1 MPVNILNRSG
11 PLSFKSETNNSE
23 NLSINSLLS
32 NVYNPGSNNFS
43 ISQSYYQLQNRIGNS
58 NSDSS
63 TINITKPLGVGFIN
77 KDNRR
82 PIKFSEFYGAS
93 YISSSFSVAA
103 STGVATVKIYS
114 PSVVQNN
121 NFLTNNIQDK
131 VYQYTLYSKSTIT
144 TPIADSGW
152 NKMFSY
158 AKSGDNIE
166 SFYNLI
172 NTKAYKL
179 VSKDCLSN
187 AFTSSMFIGTCT
199 STVVDNTTYTYT
211 MSAADLPTASSLL
224 FQKINGDKT
233 TNGYTNTK
241 ITDLSNILNN
251 LNSLLQNPNITTY
264 KSSGQLLPV
273 ISYKD
278 NLGYN
283 RTLSFDGLI
292 LQKSATPD
300 GSLGYFYT
308 GLVTATSSGG
318 TNPTYQYSFENTS
331 TFGQI
336 TLYILGDQDSSAS
349 SCTTPPT
356 PATVGNFPTNISF
369 TGPRCGY
376 LDCGV
381 GYTQPVCNPTS
392 TTQIKH
398 SGSFIIT
405 NNNNAEMLAT
415 ISSTWTNLD
424 GTALNSLIS
433 TVGFTP
439 TGMFSISANSTR
451 KISIGFGLSNY
462 ENTIQPKTFTAK
474 GSVDLVLPLGYSPQ
488 SQTCEIIA
496 NFDKNS
502 CVISPITPP
511 VVTPVTSNVGCITY
525 NGAAGQYPLENW
537 PIVKTK
543 IINKIN
549 IGTGSDSDK
558 LITTSVINAIDN
570 TSCTLPTTIASTRN
584 TIYKFQGRVD
594 HTLRIT
600 LTGLIYTYSN
610 EQYHGALSKSST
622 FYNGGIP
629 SNSNTITLKNKTGRG
644 TVTISQQPT
653 LSNSYTCIIDIFDSN
668 SGEDTYTFELE
679 GSQNITLEWVQK
691 VEPVT
696 SYHTFSGEYDVKA
709 THPILGT
716 KDFIIEFNRFK
727 PIIITNNFQ
736 NSGVGTMDVD
746 TYIYTNSQ
754 VLSPSP
760 GPFFVSSDDKLWC
773 SDYVSGQVITYIN
786 EFKNT
791 TSLNCNNRMPNW
803 VFNRKIKVPAGYNLG
818 YIAGYIRPGVLVTYF
833 LSGGTDIPKE
843 YLYELHFPS
852 EGSTDVT
859 ATIVKT
865 NIKLPDKYKIAGQY
879 TTYWWGG
886 GMNLS
891 TDNKLLTY
899 VHNFTTSTSSDY
911 ILWDY
916 TTGTT
921 ITSYNRIQ
929 DNIDSWFT
937 YLGSLFAAGGGLS
950 NKLFIYKDIR
960 NSSLQKVST
969 VALSA
974 VFQFS
979 QIPQVNFFENP
990 NYIKICQIG
999 GVSSVVTPVTSNLG
1013 CVNYNSSMLES
1024 WTQIKSRTVVIINS
1038 KIGTSANKTFAKSVV
1053 NALPNTGCTLP
1064 TTISQ
1069 DGYTINISWTVD
1081 SAGGQ
1086 SYVCTTGTS
1095 GQFSGTYT
1103 VVTTNAILGNAN
1115 FYILFL
1121 RKNNDNPDA
1130 ESYINL
1136 CQTG

>member
-11 PLSFKSETNNSE
+11 PLSFKSETNNNE

-32 NVYNPGSNNFS
+32 AVYNPGSNNFS
-43 ISQSYYQLQNRIGNS
+43 ISQSYYQLENRIGNS
-58 NSDSS
+58 NADSS
-63 TINITKPLGVGFIN
+63 TINITKPVGVGFIN

-121 NFLTNNIQDK
+121 NFLTNNTQDK

-211 MSAADLPTASSLL
+211 LSAADLPTASSLL

-424 GTALNSLIS
+424 GTTLNSLIS

-502 CVISPITPP
+502 CVISPVAPP
-511 VVTPVTSNVGCITY
+511 VVTPVTSNIGCITY

-537 PIVKTK
+537 QLVKTK
-543 IINKIN
+543 IINKIST
-549 IGTGSDSDK
+549 GTGTSDDK
-558 LITTSVINAIDN
+558 QISTAIINAIPN
-570 TSCTLPTTIASTRN
+570 TNCILPTTI
-584 TIYKFQGRVD
+584 QGVSGQ
-594 HTLRIT
+594 TL
-600 LTGLIYTYSN
+600 
-610 EQYHGALSKSST
+610 
-622 FYNGGIP
+622 
-629 SNSNTITLKNKTGRG
+629 
-644 TVTISQQPT
+644 
-653 LSNSYTCIIDIFDSN
+653 
-668 SGEDTYTFELE
+668 
-679 GSQNITLEWVQK
+679 TLEWVQK
-691 VEPVT
+691 VDPVT
-696 SYHTFSGEYDVKA
+696 NYHTFSGEYDVKA

-716 KDFIIEFNRFK
+716 KDFTIEFNRFK

-746 TYIYTNSQ
+746 TYTYTNSQ
-754 VLSPSP
+754 FLSPRI
-760 GPFFVSSDDKLWC
+760 GPVFVSSDDKLWC
-773 SDYVSGQVITYIN
+773 DTYEETWNTYLN

-791 TSLNCNNRMPNW
+791 TALNCNNRMPNW
-803 VFNRKIKVPAGYNLG
+803 VFNRKIKLPAGYIMG
-818 YIAGYIRPGVLVTYF
+818 YQAGYIRPGVLITYF
-833 LSGGTDIPKE
+833 FSGGTNIPKE

-879 TTYWWGG
+879 TKYWWGG
-886 GMNLS
+886 GLNLS
-891 TDNKLLTY
+891 TDNKLLTV
-899 VHNFTTSTSSDY
+899 VHTFTQDPDIADY

-916 TTGTT
+916 TTGTA
-921 ITSYNRIQ
+921 ITYYNQLQI
-929 DNIDSWFT
+929 NSDSWFT
-937 YLGSLFAAGGGLS
+937 YLGSLFDARTLTTKMS
-950 NKLFIYKDIR
+950 IYKDIR
-960 NSSLQKVST
+960 NSSLQQVNN
-969 VALSA
+969 VAVGIDA
-974 VFQFS
+974 QFS

-990 NYIKICQIG
+990 NYIKICQTG

-1024 WTQIKSRTVVIINS
+1024 WTQIKSRTVVIIDF

-1086 SYVCTTGTS
+1086 SYVCTSGTS

-1103 VVTTNAILGNAN
+1103 VTTTNPILGNAN

-1121 RKNNDNPDA
+1121 RRNNDNPDA
-1130 ESYINL
+1130 ESYIDL

>member
-11 PLSFKSETNNSE
+11 PLSFKSETNNNE

-32 NVYNPGSNNFS
+32 AVYNPGSNNFS
-43 ISQSYYQLQNRIGNS
+43 ISQSYYQLENRIGNS
-58 NSDSS
+58 NADSS
-63 TINITKPLGVGFIN
+63 TINITKPVGVGFIN

-121 NFLTNNIQDK
+121 NFLTNNTQDK

-166 SFYNLI
+166 LFYNLI

-278 NLGYN
+278 NLGQN

-502 CVISPITPP
+502 CVISPVAPP
-511 VVTPVTSNVGCITY
+511 VVTPVTSNIGCITY

-537 PIVKTK
+537 PLVKTK
-543 IINKIN
+543 IINKIST
-549 IGTGSDSDK
+549 GTGTSDDK
-558 LITTSVINAIDN
+558 QISTAIINAIPN
-570 TSCTLPTTIASTRN
+570 TNCILPTTI
-584 TIYKFQGRVD
+584 QGVSGQ
-594 HTLRIT
+594 TL
-600 LTGLIYTYSN
+600 
-610 EQYHGALSKSST
+610 
-622 FYNGGIP
+622 
-629 SNSNTITLKNKTGRG
+629 
-644 TVTISQQPT
+644 
-653 LSNSYTCIIDIFDSN
+653 
-668 SGEDTYTFELE
+668 
-679 GSQNITLEWVQK
+679 TLEWVQK
-691 VEPVT
+691 VDPVT
-696 SYHTFSGEYDVKA
+696 NYHTFSGEYAVKA

-716 KDFIIEFNRFK
+716 KDFTIEFNRFK

-746 TYIYTNSQ
+746 TYTYTNSQ
-754 VLSPSP
+754 FLNPRP
-760 GPFFVSSDDKLWC
+760 GPLFVSSDDKLW
-773 SDYVSGQVITYIN
+773 YTTYPGGPQVYTYLN

-791 TSLNCNNRMPNW
+791 TALNCNNRVPNW
-803 VFNRKIKVPAGYNLG
+803 VFNRKINLPAGYNLSSQV
-818 YIAGYIRPGVLVTYF
+818 GYIRPGVLITF
-833 LSGGTDIPKE
+833 FESGGTDIPNE
-843 YLYELHFPS
+843 YLYELHFPP

-879 TTYWWGG
+879 TQYYWGG
-886 GMNLS
+886 GLNLS

-899 VHNFTTSTSSDY
+899 VDNHGGGTDFADY

-916 TTGTT
+916 TTGTA
-921 ITSYNRIQ
+921 ITYYNRLQISG
-929 DNIDSWFT
+929 DSWFT
-937 YLGSLFAAGGGLS
+937 YLGSLFVDTVTAD
-950 NKLFIYKDIR
+950 KLFIYKDIR
-960 NSSLQKVST
+960 NTSLQQVST
-969 VALSA
+969 VAVGIST
-974 VFQFS
+974 QFS

-990 NYIKICQIG
+990 NYIKICQTG

-1024 WTQIKSRTVVIINS
+1024 WTQIKSRTVVIIDF

-1086 SYVCTTGTS
+1086 SYVCTSGTS

-1103 VVTTNAILGNAN
+1103 VTTTNSILGNAN

-1121 RKNNDNPDA
+1121 RRNNDNPDA
-1130 ESYINL
+1130 ESYIDL

>member
-11 PLSFKSETNNSE
+11 PLSFKSETNNNE

-32 NVYNPGSNNFS
+32 AVYNPGSNNFS
-43 ISQSYYQLQNRIGNS
+43 ISQSYYQLENRIGNS

-63 TINITKPLGVGFIN
+63 TVNITKPVGVGFIN

-121 NFLTNNIQDK
+121 NFLTNNTQDK

-278 NLGYN
+278 NLGQN

-502 CVISPITPP
+502 CVISPVAPP
-511 VVTPVTSNVGCITY
+511 VVTPVTSNIGCITY

-537 PIVKTK
+537 PLVKTK
-543 IINKIN
+543 IINKIST
-549 IGTGSDSDK
+549 GTGTSDDK
-558 LITTSVINAIDN
+558 QISTAIINAIPN
-570 TSCTLPTTIASTRN
+570 TNCILPTTI
-584 TIYKFQGRVD
+584 QGVSGQ
-594 HTLRIT
+594 TL
-600 LTGLIYTYSN
+600 
-610 EQYHGALSKSST
+610 
-622 FYNGGIP
+622 
-629 SNSNTITLKNKTGRG
+629 
-644 TVTISQQPT
+644 
-653 LSNSYTCIIDIFDSN
+653 
-668 SGEDTYTFELE
+668 
-679 GSQNITLEWVQK
+679 TLEWVQK
-691 VEPVT
+691 VDPVT
-696 SYHTFSGEYDVKA
+696 NYHTFSGEYDVKA

-716 KDFIIEFNRFK
+716 KDFTIEFNRFK

-746 TYIYTNSQ
+746 TYTYTNSQ
-754 VLSPSP
+754 FLNPRP
-760 GPFFVSSDDKLWC
+760 GPLFVSSDDKLW
-773 SDYVSGQVITYIN
+773 YTTYPGGPQVYTYLN

-791 TSLNCNNRMPNW
+791 TALNCNNRMPNW
-803 VFNRKIKVPAGYNLG
+803 VFNRKIKLPAGYIMG
-818 YIAGYIRPGVLVTYF
+818 YQAGYIRPGVLITYF
-833 LSGGTDIPKE
+833 FSGGTDIPKE

-879 TTYWWGG
+879 TKHWWGG
-886 GMNLS
+886 GLNLS
-891 TDNKLLTY
+891 TDNKLLTH
-899 VHNFTTSTSSDY
+899 VRNFGGGPDIADY

-916 TTGTT
+916 TTGTA
-921 ITSYNRIQ
+921 ITYYNRLQ
-929 DNIDSWFT
+929 KSIDSWFT
-937 YLGSLFAAGGGLS
+937 YLGSLFGSAITSIL
-950 NKLFIYKDIR
+950 IYKDIR
-960 NSSLQKVST
+960 NSSLQQVNN
-969 VALSA
+969 VALSIDA
-974 VFQFS
+974 QFS

-990 NYIKICQIG
+990 NYIKICQTG

-1024 WTQIKSRTVVIINS
+1024 WTQIKSRTVVIIDF

-1086 SYVCTTGTS
+1086 SYVCTSGTS

-1103 VVTTNAILGNAN
+1103 VTTTNPILGNAN

-1121 RKNNDNPDA
+1121 RRNNDNPDA
-1130 ESYINL
+1130 ESYIDL

>member
-43 ISQSYYQLQNRIGNS
+43 ISQSYYQLENRIGNS

-63 TINITKPLGVGFIN
+63 TIDITKPLGVGFIN
-77 KDNRR
+77 KDNQR

-93 YISSSFSVAA
+93 YISSSFSIAA

-131 VYQYTLYSKSTIT
+131 VYQYTLYSKSNIT
-144 TPIADSGW
+144 TPIVDSGW
-152 NKMFSY
+152 NKMFCY
-158 AKSGDNIE
+158 AKSGNNIE
-166 SFYNLI
+166 SFYNLVD
-172 NTKAYKL
+172 TKAYKL

-278 NLGYN
+278 NLGQN

-424 GTALNSLIS
+424 GTTLNSLIS

-502 CVISPITPP
+502 CVISPVAPP
-511 VVTPVTSNVGCITY
+511 VVTPVTSNIGCITY

-537 PIVKTK
+537 PLVKTK
-543 IINKIN
+543 IINKIST
-549 IGTGSDSDK
+549 GTGTSDDK
-558 LITTSVINAIDN
+558 QISTAIINAIPN
-570 TSCTLPTTIASTRN
+570 TNCILPTTI
-584 TIYKFQGRVD
+584 QGVSGQ
-594 HTLRIT
+594 TL
-600 LTGLIYTYSN
+600 
-610 EQYHGALSKSST
+610 
-622 FYNGGIP
+622 
-629 SNSNTITLKNKTGRG
+629 
-644 TVTISQQPT
+644 
-653 LSNSYTCIIDIFDSN
+653 
-668 SGEDTYTFELE
+668 
-679 GSQNITLEWVQK
+679 TLEWVQK
-691 VEPVT
+691 VDPVT
-696 SYHTFSGEYDVKA
+696 NYHTFSGEYDVKA

-716 KDFIIEFNRFK
+716 KDFTIEFNRFK
-727 PIIITNNFQ
+727 PIIITNNFE

-746 TYIYTNSQ
+746 TYTYTNSQ
-754 VLSPSP
+754 FLNPRP
-760 GPFFVSSDDKLWC
+760 GPLFVSSDDKLW
-773 SDYVSGQVITYIN
+773 YTTYPGGPQVYTYLN

-791 TSLNCNNRMPNW
+791 TALNCNNRVPNW
-803 VFNRKIKVPAGYNLG
+803 VFNRKINLPAGYNLS
-818 YIAGYIRPGVLVTYF
+818 AQVGYIRPGVLITF
-833 LSGGTDIPKE
+833 FESGGTDIPNE
-843 YLYELHFPS
+843 YLYELHFPP

-879 TTYWWGG
+879 TQYYWGG
-886 GMNLS
+886 GLNLS

-899 VHNFTTSTSSDY
+899 VDNHGGGTDFADY

-916 TTGTT
+916 TTGTA
-921 ITSYNRIQ
+921 ITYYNRLQI
-929 DNIDSWFT
+929 NSDSWFT
-937 YLGSLFAAGGGLS
+937 YLGSLFVATVITP
-950 NKLFIYKDIR
+950 KLLVYKDIR
-960 NSSLQKVST
+960 KSSLQQVNN
-969 VALSA
+969 VALSISA
-974 VFQFS
+974 QFS

-990 NYIKICQIG
+990 NYIKICQTG

-1024 WTQIKSRTVVIINS
+1024 WTQIKSRTVVIIDF

-1086 SYVCTTGTS
+1086 SYVCTSGTS

-1103 VVTTNAILGNAN
+1103 VTTTNPILGNAN

-1121 RKNNDNPDA
+1121 RRNNDNPDA
-1130 ESYINL
+1130 ESYIDL

>member
-11 PLSFKSETNNSE
+11 PLSFKSETNNNE

-32 NVYNPGSNNFS
+32 AVYNPGSNNFS
-43 ISQSYYQLQNRIGNS
+43 ISQSYYQLENRIGNS
-58 NSDSS
+58 NADSS
-63 TINITKPLGVGFIN
+63 TINITKPIGVGFIN

-121 NFLTNNIQDK
+121 NFLTNNTQDK

-166 SFYNLI
+166 LFYNLI

-278 NLGYN
+278 NLGQN

-424 GTALNSLIS
+424 GTTLNSLIS

-502 CVISPITPP
+502 CVISPVAPP
-511 VVTPVTSNVGCITY
+511 VVTPVTSNIGCITY

-537 PIVKTK
+537 PLVKTK
-543 IINKIN
+543 IINKIST
-549 IGTGSDSDK
+549 GTGTSDDK
-558 LITTSVINAIDN
+558 QISTAIINAIPN
-570 TSCTLPTTIASTRN
+570 TNCILPTTI
-584 TIYKFQGRVD
+584 QGVSGQ
-594 HTLRIT
+594 TL
-600 LTGLIYTYSN
+600 
-610 EQYHGALSKSST
+610 
-622 FYNGGIP
+622 
-629 SNSNTITLKNKTGRG
+629 
-644 TVTISQQPT
+644 
-653 LSNSYTCIIDIFDSN
+653 
-668 SGEDTYTFELE
+668 
-679 GSQNITLEWVQK
+679 TLEWVQK
-691 VEPVT
+691 VDPVT
-696 SYHTFSGEYDVKA
+696 NYHTFSGEYDVKA

-716 KDFIIEFNRFK
+716 KDFTIEFNRFK
-727 PIIITNNFQ
+727 PIIITNNFE

-746 TYIYTNSQ
+746 TYTYTNSQ
-754 VLSPSP
+754 FLNPRP
-760 GPFFVSSDDKLWC
+760 GPLFVSSDDKLW
-773 SDYVSGQVITYIN
+773 YTTYPGGPQVYTYLN

-791 TSLNCNNRMPNW
+791 TALNCNNRVPNW
-803 VFNRKIKVPAGYNLG
+803 VFNRKINLPAGYNLS
-818 YIAGYIRPGVLVTYF
+818 AQVGYIRPGVLITF
-833 LSGGTDIPKE
+833 FESGGTDIPNE
-843 YLYELHFPS
+843 YLYELHFPP

-879 TTYWWGG
+879 TQYYWGG
-886 GMNLS
+886 GLNLS

-899 VHNFTTSTSSDY
+899 VDNHGGGTDFADY

-916 TTGTT
+916 TTGTA
-921 ITSYNRIQ
+921 ITYYNRLQI
-929 DNIDSWFT
+929 NSDSWFT
-937 YLGSLFAAGGGLS
+937 YLGSLFVATVITP
-950 NKLFIYKDIR
+950 KLLVYKDIR
-960 NSSLQKVST
+960 KSSLQQVNN
-969 VALSA
+969 VALSISA
-974 VFQFS
+974 QFS

-990 NYIKICQIG
+990 NYIKICQTG

-1024 WTQIKSRTVVIINS
+1024 WTQIKSRTVVIIDF

-1086 SYVCTTGTS
+1086 SYVCTSGTS

-1103 VVTTNAILGNAN
+1103 VTTTNPILGNAN

-1121 RKNNDNPDA
+1121 RRNNDNPDA
-1130 ESYINL
+1130 ESYIDL

>member
-11 PLSFKSETNNSE
+11 PLSFKSETNNNE

-32 NVYNPGSNNFS
+32 AVYNPGSNNFS
-43 ISQSYYQLQNRIGNS
+43 ISQSYYQLENRIGNS
-58 NSDSS
+58 NADSS
-63 TINITKPLGVGFIN
+63 TINITKPVGVGFIN

-121 NFLTNNIQDK
+121 NFLTNNTQDK

-278 NLGYN
+278 NLGQN

-424 GTALNSLIS
+424 GTTLNSLIS

-502 CVISPITPP
+502 CVISPVAPP
-511 VVTPVTSNVGCITY
+511 VVTPVTSNIGCITY

-537 PIVKTK
+537 PLVKTK
-543 IINKIN
+543 IINKIST
-549 IGTGSDSDK
+549 GTGTSDDK
-558 LITTSVINAIDN
+558 QISTAIINAIPN
-570 TSCTLPTTIASTRN
+570 TNCILPTTI
-584 TIYKFQGRVD
+584 QGVSGQ
-594 HTLRIT
+594 TL
-600 LTGLIYTYSN
+600 
-610 EQYHGALSKSST
+610 
-622 FYNGGIP
+622 
-629 SNSNTITLKNKTGRG
+629 
-644 TVTISQQPT
+644 
-653 LSNSYTCIIDIFDSN
+653 
-668 SGEDTYTFELE
+668 
-679 GSQNITLEWVQK
+679 TLEWVQK
-691 VEPVT
+691 VDPVT
-696 SYHTFSGEYDVKA
+696 NYHTFSGEYDVKA

-716 KDFIIEFNRFK
+716 KDFTIEFNRFK
-727 PIIITNNFQ
+727 PIIITNNFE

-746 TYIYTNSQ
+746 TYTYTNSQ
-754 VLSPSP
+754 FLNPRP
-760 GPFFVSSDDKLWC
+760 GPLFVSSDDKLW
-773 SDYVSGQVITYIN
+773 YTTYPGGPQVYTYLN

-791 TSLNCNNRMPNW
+791 TALNCNNRVPNW
-803 VFNRKIKVPAGYNLG
+803 VFNRKINLPAGYNLS
-818 YIAGYIRPGVLVTYF
+818 AQVGYIRPGVLITF
-833 LSGGTDIPKE
+833 FESGGTDIPNE
-843 YLYELHFPS
+843 YLYELHFPP

-879 TTYWWGG
+879 TKYWWGG
-886 GMNLS
+886 GLNLS
-891 TDNKLLTY
+891 TDNKLLTH
-899 VHNFTTSTSSDY
+899 VRNFGGGPNIADY

-916 TTGTT
+916 TTGTA
-921 ITSYNRIQ
+921 ITYYNRLQ
-929 DNIDSWFT
+929 KSIDSWFT
-937 YLGSLFAAGGGLS
+937 YLGSLFGSAITSIL
-950 NKLFIYKDIR
+950 IYKDIR
-960 NSSLQKVST
+960 NSSLQQVNN
-969 VALSA
+969 VAVGIDA
-974 VFQFS
+974 QFS

-990 NYIKICQIG
+990 NYIKICQTG

-1024 WTQIKSRTVVIINS
+1024 WTQIKSRTVVIIDF

-1086 SYVCTTGTS
+1086 SYVCTSGTS

-1103 VVTTNAILGNAN
+1103 VTTTNPILGNAN

-1121 RKNNDNPDA
+1121 RRNNDNPDA
-1130 ESYINL
+1130 ESYIDL

>member
-32 NVYNPGSNNFS
+32 AVYNPGSNNFS
-43 ISQSYYQLQNRIGNS
+43 ISQSYYQLENRIGNS

-63 TINITKPLGVGFIN
+63 TINITKPVGVGFIN

-376 LDCGV
+376 LDCGD

-433 TVGFTP
+433 TVSFTP

-502 CVISPITPP
+502 CNISLPLKQYWTTPSFWQDIA
-511 VVTPVTSNVGCITY
+511 VES
-525 NGAAGQYPLENW
+525 L
-537 PIVKTK
+537 
-543 IINKIN
+543 
-549 IGTGSDSDK
+549 
-558 LITTSVINAIDN
+558 
-570 TSCTLPTTIASTRN
+570 SC
-584 TIYKFQGRVD
+584 
-594 HTLRIT
+594 
-600 LTGLIYTYSN
+600 
-610 EQYHGALSKSST
+610 
-622 FYNGGIP
+622 
-629 SNSNTITLKNKTGRG
+629 NSNPNSAQIVSN
-644 TVTISQQPT
+644 PT
-653 LSNSYTCIIDIFDSN
+653 STTQVRHSGSY
-668 SGEDTYTFELE
+668 
-679 GSQNITLEWVQK
+679 
-691 VEPVT
+691 
-696 SYHTFSGEYDVKA
+696 
-709 THPILGT
+709 
-716 KDFIIEFNRFK
+716 
-727 PIIITNNFQ
+727 IITNNMSIKPITITF
-736 NSGVGTMDVD
+736 
-746 TYIYTNSQ
+746 
-754 VLSPSP
+754 
-760 GPFFVSSDDKLWC
+760 DKNNW
-773 SDYVSGQVITYIN
+773 
-786 EFKNT
+786 KN
-791 TSLNCNNRMPNW
+791 R
-803 VFNRKIKVPAGYNLG
+803 GD
-818 YIAGYIRPGVLVTYF
+818 
-833 LSGGTDIPKE
+833 GTDIDSLLTPVEMNPDSPIIIQPNESKKISVSFGKNN
-843 YLYELHFPS
+843 YNNPS
-852 EGSTDVT
+852 QPIFV
-859 ATIVKT
+859 
-865 NIKLPDKYKIAGQY
+865 
-879 TTYWWGG
+879 
-886 GMNLS
+886 NLS
-891 TDNKLLTY
+891 CPFIATTDSNYYINSVDQSYFYFESAKSNCVVTTLRTPNWPRNIGSWDG
-899 VHNFTTSTSSDY
+899 VNSINCTCGTSTSPQICDPTLLTQ
-911 ILWDY
+911 IKH
-916 TTGTT
+916 TGSFVITNNNPDSMT
-921 ITSYNRIQ
+921 ITLNQNWTNYDGSILNSFLSPVT
-929 DNIDSWFT
+929 IDPQSPISIEPYKSKKISIGVGIVNYSNSNQPTYVYIKNEAVFT
-937 YLGSLFAAGGGLS
+937 LPPGYSKTSETITIPFLS
-950 NKLFIYKDIR
+950 DKNKCKK
-960 NSSLQKVST
+960 QV
-969 VALSA
+969 VALVA
-974 VFQFS
+974 
-979 QIPQVNFFENP
+979 PP
-990 NYIKICQIG
+990 
-999 GVSSVVTPVTSNLG
+999 VVTPVTSNLG
-1013 CVNYNSSMLES
+1013 CVNYNSSILES
-1024 WTQIKSRTVVIINS
+1024 WSQVKYYTIIKISYKT
-1038 KIGTSANKTFAKSVV
+1038 GTSADKTFAKAVV

-1069 DGYTINISWTVD
+1069 DGYTINISWIVD
-1081 SAGGQ
+1081 PAGGQ
-1086 SYVCTTGTS
+1086 SYDCASGTS

-1103 VVTTNAILGNAN
+1103 VATTNPILGNAN

-1121 RKNNDNPDA
+1121 RRNNNNPDA
-1130 ESYINL
+1130 ENYIDL
-1136 CQTG
+1136 CQTGGVSSVG